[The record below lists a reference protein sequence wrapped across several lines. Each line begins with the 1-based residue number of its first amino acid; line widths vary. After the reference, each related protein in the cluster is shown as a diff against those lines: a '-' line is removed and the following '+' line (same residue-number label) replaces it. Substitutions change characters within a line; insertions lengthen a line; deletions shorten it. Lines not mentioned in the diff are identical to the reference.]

1 MAAKNK
7 SLKNKSTGNKSTGSK
22 IAGNKPVGDK
32 PAGNK
37 KCVLTIAGSDSGAG
51 AGIQSDIKTFRNHGV
66 YGLSVIT
73 AVTAQNTKGVQ
84 SSVTMPAKIIQS
96 QLNSLFSDFKITA
109 AKTGMLAG
117 ANVINTIAENFRKR
131 KNIKLVVDP
140 VILSKN
146 RFVML
151 DKAGISAL
159 KKHLLKYTYLLT
171 PNIPEAEIL
180 TGLNIDSLDDLETA
194 ALMLYEMG
202 AENVLVKGG
211 HLKSSIGL
219 PLGTD
224 VLFDGS
230 KFYLFN
236 TNYVSTKNTHGI
248 GCTLSAA
255 ITANLALGF
264 DLITSIDKA
273 KAYVVRSLKKT
284 GVIGK
289 GFNPVEQ

>member
-1 MAAKNK
+1 MAVK
-7 SLKNKSTGNKSTGSK
+7 
-22 IAGNKPVGDK
+22 
-32 PAGNK
+32 K

-51 AGIQSDIKTFRNHGV
+51 AGIQSDIKTFKNHGV

-84 SSVTMPAKIIQS
+84 SSLTMPAKIIQS
-96 QLNSLFSDFKITA
+96 QLNSVFSDFNITA

-117 ANVINTIAENFRKR
+117 ANVINTVAEQFRKKR
-131 KNIKLVVDP
+131 NVKLIVDP

-159 KKHLLKYTYLLT
+159 KKNLLKHTYLLT

-180 TGLNIDSLDDLETA
+180 TGLTIDSLDDLETA
-194 ALMLYEMG
+194 ALMLFEMG
-202 AENVLVKGG
+202 AANVLVKGG

-224 VLFDGS
+224 VLFDGK
-230 KFYLFN
+230 KFYLF
-236 TNYVSTKNTHGI
+236 STSYISTRNTHGI

-255 ITANLALGF
+255 ITANIALGSNLN
-264 DLITSIDKA
+264 DSIDKA
-273 KAYVVRSLKKT
+273 KAYVVKTLKKT
-284 GVIGK
+284 AVIGK